1 MSVFF
6 NLTSEQLRQAADI
19 KEKISQLEQEVA
31 VILRGGILL
40 EGGKAQGSTVLGQP
54 KKRKIS
60 AAGIARIKAAQK
72 VRWAKFK
79 QQTAPAALADSVPDT
94 KLTVN
99 PPAKAKS
106 ASSAHAR
113 LDRGPAAQPA

>member
-1 MSVFF
+1 MS
-6 NLTSEQLRQAADI
+6 NLLSLSAAQLNRAATLKDRI
-19 KEKISQLEQEVA
+19 EALSQQLTE
-31 VILRGGILL
+31 LL
-40 EGGKAQGSTVLGQP
+40 GSPVSNGAAAP
-54 KKRKIS
+54 ANKPARKQIS